1 MKLRARAVTP
11 FASAATLFAM
21 SRFAFAGSAHAASLP
36 WWAWALILFVTTFAM
51 GIVAVVGGI
60 GGGVL
65 FVPIVGGF
73 FPFHLDFV
81 RGAGLMIAL
90 CSALAAG
97 PGLLR
102 SGLASLR
109 LAMPLALAGSV
120 GGILGALVGL
130 ALPTQVV
137 QFALGI
143 TILAIAAL
151 MWGTRHSGGGGSHAA
166 DRWAHALGLH
176 GRYYDPAAG
185 HEVEWRARRT
195 APGLVVFFGIG
206 IVGGL
211 FGLGAGWANVPALN
225 LLMGIPLKLAVGT
238 SGLAISIIN
247 TSAAWVYMN
256 KGALLPVLIVPSI
269 LGVMLG
275 ARVGVR
281 LLKDI
286 KAAAAR
292 NLIIGVLVLSGAR
305 SLLQGLGI

>member
-1 MKLRARAVTP
+1 MTLRPAV
-11 FASAATLFAM
+11 A
-21 SRFAFAGSAHAASLP
+21 RFAAAAALLAAPGMSFAARTHVPALP
-36 WWAWALILFVTTFAM
+36 WWAWPLILFATTFVM

-81 RGAGLMIAL
+81 RGAGLMVAL
-90 CSALAAG
+90 CSALASG

-109 LAMPLALAGSV
+109 LAMPLALAGSI
-120 GGILGALVGL
+120 GGILGALAGL

-137 QFALGI
+137 QFALGV
-143 TILAIAAL
+143 TILLIAIL
-151 MWGTRHSGGGGSHAA
+151 MWATRNTAAGAPHAA
-166 DRWAHALGLH
+166 DRWATALGLH
-176 GRYYDPAAG
+176 GRYHDPAAG
-185 HEVEWRARRT
+185 HEIEWKARRT
-195 APGLVVFFGIG
+195 PAGLAVFFGIG

-256 KGALLPVLIVPSI
+256 KGALLPMLIVPSI

-275 ARVGVR
+275 ARVGVHVLR
-281 LLKDI
+281 GI
-286 KAAAAR
+286 QASVAR
-292 NLIIGVLVLSGAR
+292 NLIIAVLVLSGAR
-305 SLLQGLGI
+305 SLLQGLGV